1 MDNTYHALIMAGS
14 ILMFLIGI
22 SVAVYNYSQIL
33 ELNDKILTNSE
44 YSNRDAENF
53 EYSQY
58 TTGDELNTDDL
69 KRIYSSSQV
78 ARMII
83 NMYEANVSYIDPL
96 TGSDIDVSW
105 LARDTNGKIIPQYTR
120 NDSTQPVDLLKSQ
133 DINCSEIKVEG
144 IDTFKR
150 DTNTLSSNPNFKA
163 LVNAIDQKYII
174 DSSESTFDS
183 VGSVITFKKKV

>member
-44 YSNRDAENF
+44 YFNRDAENF

-69 KRIYSSSQV
+69 KRIYSSSC
-78 ARMII
+78 
-83 NMYEANVSYIDPL
+83 
-96 TGSDIDVSW
+96 
-105 LARDTNGKIIPQYTR
+105 K
-120 NDSTQPVDLLKSQ
+120 NDY
-133 DINCSEIKVEG
+133 
-144 IDTFKR
+144 
-150 DTNTLSSNPNFKA
+150 
-163 LVNAIDQKYII
+163 KY
-174 DSSESTFDS
+174 
-183 VGSVITFKKKV
+183 V